1 MAPNMNSPNRSS
13 QVNLNQDVTNNNNGV
28 IIGPDLNPTKS
39 LMDKKLYRHI
49 TLPNGLKCVLICDTV
64 AMRQRK
70 LEGHYDLDS
79 ESDDSIDESS
89 DSNETQNDDDDSEA
103 ADDKSENNGLRKAAT
118 ALSVNVGSYHDPP
131 HLQGLSHFLEH
142 MLFLGTETFP
152 GDNVYDA
159 FLSQH
164 GGDDNA
170 YTDMECTLYHY
181 CIPQDGS
188 DGEKNVWKAL
198 EMFASFFTCPLLGG
212 EQAER
217 ELKAVESEFELNKTD
232 DDNRMSQVMC
242 YTCGMDGDAPI
253 MGKVYS
259 EKRETDKPF
268 HPFAKFAWG
277 NEVSLKAEPESKGI
291 DVMKELRDYYHTHYY
306 AKNMRLVV
314 MAGYEL
320 DEIQNRV
327 LRYFSSVPSD
337 PRLPSPTYD
346 SKSEKNCI
354 TNLHPYKLPF
364 HPSSLNKVYYIVP
377 VKDRHT
383 LTLTWQIPSM
393 CPYWRTKPADYLGHL
408 LGHEASGSILS
419 SLKHR
424 GWAMGCSAGTGEDG
438 QGDASTHAL
447 FMFQASLSKAGM
459 ECWEEVVR
467 VVFAYIGM
475 LRYHFQTGYIDEK
488 GNKVE
493 GLSPWIYNELK
504 SIAALSYKYDDEGD
518 VTDIVEEIAEVMCPW
533 YNLPDERVLD
543 GDSLLFDD
551 IVENSVVKDLL
562 FNYMTP
568 GNTRVDLMSSLFG
581 RDGDDDTNKPTD
593 EHYDIS
599 EQDHGA
605 KPAFDKENAGPPMIE
620 PRFGTKFWMATLSSD
635 TLEKWSYAAIPQFPS
650 PDLLLD
656 LPPQNPFIP
665 TQLDL
670 KPLPEDDASHPLLNC
685 SIKVCITVGKKKSWF
700 PAAVTQYK
708 IQKDKS
714 SGIHRLLLS
723 YEDEDAKWHVLDSPN
738 DKALADDAL
747 LEPGYEGTLGGS
759 MIVTQHVLIV
769 TFVLDKGKIKFRVI
783 AVPRQGEGAVLRYG
797 DADHDDDVDDGV
809 AFPPIPPPAPV
820 SRLPCLIHDKD
831 CLKVWHLQDRKFKR
845 PVADLRIR
853 VECDGIGD
861 SALNQA
867 CLELFCRLCADALV
881 ETCYLASTSE
891 LGSSISPSDTGFSI
905 RVYGFDCKLLT
916 LAKVVL
922 DVVTSFRGRNGDD
935 NLPPTVKDGRFEA
948 CLESLLRSYRNAGM
962 KASALVTSLRL
973 LCLRPSIRSSTSKLT
988 ALHGI
993 DIATFSSVMT
1003 KILSRMSIEALYHG
1017 NAVRK
1022 DAEEAARII
1031 YESITRNCKHQGIPK
1046 KNLPTK
1052 LVIKAPQAVDYC
1064 DIISPSLDPKDPT
1077 TAVEV
1082 YFQIGKD
1089 NLLDRCLVDLIA
1101 HILDE
1106 PFYAELRTKQQLGY
1120 SVSCGARWTY
1130 GVIGISFKVVT
1141 SVKSSMD
1148 VRERID
1154 NFLEQYRLELM
1165 AMSNET
1171 YMEHLVSLAKNKLEM
1186 FDSLEDEC
1194 DSHWSEIIEGRYDFE
1209 SHREEVHCLR
1219 SITKERLL
1227 EAYNFWLAPF
1237 CNKGLQKKR
1246 RGMAFHIIGSGDGEV
1261 SKGRPLIDNL
1271 KTVGEQVDDL
1281 VTYFHAHTKD
1291 TWGKIL
1297 FGASSLHRANTDF
1310 Y

>member
-1 MAPNMNSPNRSS
+1 MAPNINSRTKSGHN
-13 QVNLNQDVTNNNNGV
+13 NLTANTAANNGV
-28 IIGPDLNPTKS
+28 ILGPDLNPTKS

-70 LEGHYDLDS
+70 LEGQYEFDS
-79 ESDDSIDESS
+79 ESDDSDDESS
-89 DSNETQNDDDDSEA
+89 DSTEMKMDNDDDDSETR
-103 ADDKSENNGLRKAAT
+103 DDKSENNGLRKAAT

-159 FLSQH
+159 FLSQN
-164 GGDDNA
+164 GGNDNA

-217 ELKAVESEFELNKTD
+217 ELKAVESEFELNKGD
-232 DDNRMSQVMC
+232 DDNRLSQVMS
-242 YTCGMDGDAPI
+242 YTCGMDGNAPI

-259 EKRETDKPF
+259 EKGEAEKPF

-277 NEVSLKAEPESKGI
+277 NETSLKTEPESKGV

-354 TNLHPYKLPF
+354 TNLQPYKLPF
-364 HPSSLNKVYYIVP
+364 HPSSLNKVYRIVP

-447 FMFQASLSKAGM
+447 FMFQVSLSKAGV
-459 ECWEEVVR
+459 ECWEEVVK

-475 LRYHFQTGYIDEK
+475 LRFHFQAGYIDEK
-488 GNKVE
+488 GKKVE
-493 GLSPWIYNELK
+493 GLAPWIYHELK
-504 SIAALSYKYDDEGD
+504 SIASLSYKYDDEGD
-518 VTDIVEEIAEVMCPW
+518 VTDIVEEIAESMCPW
-533 YNLPDERVLD
+533 YNLPDERLLD
-543 GDSLLFDD
+543 GESLLFDD
-551 IVENSVVKDLL
+551 VVENSVVKDLL

-568 GNTRVDLMSSLFG
+568 DNTRVDLMSSLFG
-581 RDGDDDTNKPTD
+581 RDGDDETNKPTD
-593 EHYDIS
+593 EYDDIS
-599 EQDHGA
+599 AQDNGDR
-605 KPAFDKENAGPPMIE
+605 PAFDKENAGPPMIE
-620 PRFGTKFWMATLSSD
+620 PRFGTKFWVATLSTD
-635 TLEKWSYAAIPQFPS
+635 TLRHWSHAATPQLPS
-650 PDLLLD
+650 PELLLD

-665 TQLDL
+665 TRLDL

-685 SIKVCITVGKKKSWF
+685 SVKVCITVGKKKSWF

-708 IQKDKS
+708 IQKDNS

-723 YEDEDAKWHVLDSPN
+723 YEDEDAKWHILDSPN
-738 DKALADDAL
+738 DKPLTDDAL
-747 LEPGYEGTLGGS
+747 LEPGCEGT
-759 MIVTQHVLIV
+759 
-769 TFVLDKGKIKFRVI
+769 LDKGKIKFRVI

-820 SRLPCLIHDKD
+820 SRLPRLIHDKH

-853 VECDGIGD
+853 VECEGVGD

-891 LGSSISPSDTGFSI
+891 LGSSISASDTGFSI

-922 DVVTSFRGRNGDD
+922 DVVTSFRGRHSDGS
-935 NLPPTVKDGRFEA
+935 LPATVKDGRFDA
-948 CLESLLRSYRNAGM
+948 CLETLLRSYRNSGM
-962 KASALVTSLRL
+962 KSSAFVTSLRL
-973 LCLRPSIRSSTSKLT
+973 LCLRPSIRSPTSKLK
-988 ALHGI
+988 ALESI
-993 DIATFSSVMT
+993 DVSTFSSVM
-1003 KILSRMSIEALYHG
+1003 KKMLNRMSIEALYHG
-1017 NAVRK
+1017 NALHK

-1031 YESITRNCKHQGIPK
+1031 NDSITRNYKHEGIPK
-1046 KNLPTK
+1046 RNLPTK
-1052 LVIKAPQAVDYC
+1052 LVVNAPQAVDYC
-1064 DIISPSLDPKDPT
+1064 DIVTSSQDPKDPN

-1141 SVKSSMD
+1141 SVKSSME

-1165 AMSNET
+1165 TMSNET
-1171 YMEHLVSLAKNKLEM
+1171 YMEHLVGLAKNKLEM

-1194 DSHWSEIIEGRYDFE
+1194 DNHWSEIIEGRYDFE
-1209 SHREEVHCLR
+1209 CHREEVNCLR
-1219 SITKERLL
+1219 SITKERLI
-1227 EAYNFWLAPF
+1227 EAYNSWLAPV
-1237 CNKGLQKKR
+1237 CDKGLRNKR
-1246 RGMAFHIIGSGDGEV
+1246 RGMAFHVIGSGDGDV
-1261 SKGRPLIDNL
+1261 SNGRPLKDSL
-1271 KTVGEQVDDL
+1271 KPVGEQVDDL
-1281 VTYFHAHTKD
+1281 VAHFHADTKD
-1291 TWGKIL
+1291 TWGRIA
-1297 FGASSLHRANTDF
+1297 FGASSLQRANTDL

>member
-1 MAPNMNSPNRSS
+1 
-13 QVNLNQDVTNNNNGV
+13 
-28 IIGPDLNPTKS
+28 
-39 LMDKKLYRHI
+39 
-49 TLPNGLKCVLICDTV
+49 
-64 AMRQRK
+64 
-70 LEGHYDLDS
+70 
-79 ESDDSIDESS
+79 
-89 DSNETQNDDDDSEA
+89 
-103 ADDKSENNGLRKAAT
+103 
-118 ALSVNVGSYHDPP
+118 
-131 HLQGLSHFLEH
+131 
-142 MLFLGTETFP
+142 
-152 GDNVYDA
+152 
-159 FLSQH
+159 
-164 GGDDNA
+164 
-170 YTDMECTLYHY
+170 
-181 CIPQDGS
+181 
-188 DGEKNVWKAL
+188 
-198 EMFASFFTCPLLGG
+198 
-212 EQAER
+212 
-217 ELKAVESEFELNKTD
+217 
-232 DDNRMSQVMC
+232 
-242 YTCGMDGDAPI
+242 
-253 MGKVYS
+253 
-259 EKRETDKPF
+259 
-268 HPFAKFAWG
+268 
-277 NEVSLKAEPESKGI
+277 
-291 DVMKELRDYYHTHYY
+291 
-306 AKNMRLVV
+306 
-314 MAGYEL
+314 
-320 DEIQNRV
+320 
-327 LRYFSSVPSD
+327 
-337 PRLPSPTYD
+337 
-346 SKSEKNCI
+346 
-354 TNLHPYKLPF
+354 
-364 HPSSLNKVYYIVP
+364 
-377 VKDRHT
+377 
-383 LTLTWQIPSM
+383 
-393 CPYWRTKPADYLGHL
+393 
-408 LGHEASGSILS
+408 
-419 SLKHR
+419 
-424 GWAMGCSAGTGEDG
+424 
-438 QGDASTHAL
+438 
-447 FMFQASLSKAGM
+447 
-459 ECWEEVVR
+459 
-467 VVFAYIGM
+467 
-475 LRYHFQTGYIDEK
+475 
-488 GNKVE
+488 
-493 GLSPWIYNELK
+493 
-504 SIAALSYKYDDEGD
+504 
-518 VTDIVEEIAEVMCPW
+518 
-533 YNLPDERVLD
+533 
-543 GDSLLFDD
+543 
-551 IVENSVVKDLL
+551 
-562 FNYMTP
+562 
-568 GNTRVDLMSSLFG
+568 
-581 RDGDDDTNKPTD
+581 
-593 EHYDIS
+593 
-599 EQDHGA
+599 
-605 KPAFDKENAGPPMIE
+605 
-620 PRFGTKFWMATLSSD
+620 
-635 TLEKWSYAAIPQFPS
+635 
-650 PDLLLD
+650 
-656 LPPQNPFIP
+656 
-665 TQLDL
+665 
-670 KPLPEDDASHPLLNC
+670 
-685 SIKVCITVGKKKSWF
+685 
-700 PAAVTQYK
+700 
-708 IQKDKS
+708 
-714 SGIHRLLLS
+714 
-723 YEDEDAKWHVLDSPN
+723 
-738 DKALADDAL
+738 
-747 LEPGYEGTLGGS
+747 

-820 SRLPCLIHDKD
+820 SRLPRLIHDKD

-853 VECDGIGD
+853 VECDGVGD

-922 DVVTSFRGRNGDD
+922 DVVTSFRGRYGDD

-948 CLESLLRSYRNAGM
+948 CLESLRRSYRNAGM
-962 KASALVTSLRL
+962 KASTLVTSLRL

-988 ALHGI
+988 ALQSI

-1031 YESITRNCKHQGIPK
+1031 YESITKNCKHQGIPK

-1052 LVIKAPQAVDYC
+1052 LVIKAPQAVHFC
-1064 DIISPSLDPKDPT
+1064 DIISPSLDPKDPN

-1130 GVIGISFKVVT
+1130 GVSHVLFGEPIRYFPEQNLTYFLNSSHNIGVIGISFKVVT

-1227 EAYNFWLAPF
+1227 EAYSFWLAPF

-1261 SKGRPLIDNL
+1261 SKGRPSIDNL

-1281 VTYFHAHTKD
+1281 VTHFHAHTKD
-1291 TWGKIL
+1291 TWGKIS